1 MINLIAVVLLVAYV
15 LNVIYVMRKGSV
27 TLGLIFMT
35 LVWTFVPFI
44 GFKLVQDAGF
54 LEANNAVSSL
64 TGVQV
69 IAAVFQA
76 GPEGWASVLMNYLFG
91 AFFGCLMVKTN
102 ITSTIIR
109 KTVELG
115 GDRPAITA
123 VLLSIVLAL
132 ISTGVY
138 GTGAMIAM
146 GVIVIPIMLA
156 MGISKVVSVIIFIF
170 SCVAGLWVNPALQ
183 NVYIGFFSS
192 VKGHETYD
200 FQANLTSGIIAMI
213 ITLLCTIIGSLI
225 FIKREK
231 KVHSWAA
238 PADQSGESK
247 DAPIPA
253 LITPVVPALLVIIFK
268 FPVFPAYLLAALY
281 ALLVCGRLKGLDA
294 TAREYTESFADGM
307 VDTAPMMFF
316 LVSISLFNATIG
328 YARPFLGHLLQ
339 PVLPQNT
346 LGIALIVA
354 IFAFLGLFRGP
365 LTLGGSGL
373 ATLAILAS
381 GNFNMTFL
389 FPVMMAPTMISH
401 FCCCVTQ
408 SWTAWGISYTK
419 ADPKEYL
426 RKSFLPLGWII
437 VAIIV
442 MVAWIRVG

>member
-1 MINLIAVVLLVAYV
+1 MINFIAVILLAAYV
-15 LNVIYVMRKGSV
+15 LNIVYVMRKGSV

-35 LVWTFVPFI
+35 LVWTFGPFI
-44 GFKLVQDAGF
+44 GFRLVQDPGF
-54 LEANNAVSSL
+54 LEANKAVSGL
-64 TGVQV
+64 NFVQV
-69 IAAVFQA
+69 MDQVFQR

-91 AFFGCLMVKTN
+91 AFFGCVMVRTN

-115 GDRPAITA
+115 GDRPAIT
-123 VLLSIVLAL
+123 VILLSIVLAL

-156 MGISKVVSVIIFIF
+156 MGISKVLSVITFIF
-170 SCVAGLWVNPALQ
+170 SCIAGLWINPALQ

-192 VKGHETYD
+192 VQGHDSYN
-200 FQANLTSGIIAMI
+200 FQTNFTSGIIAMV
-213 ITLLCTIIGSLI
+213 ITLLCTIIGVLI
-225 FIKREK
+225 FLSREK
-231 KVHSWAA
+231 KVHAWPA
-238 PADQSGESK
+238 PVEQPAEGR
-247 DAPIPA
+247 DAPLPA

-268 FPVFPAYLLAALY
+268 FPVFPAYLLSAVY
-281 ALLVCGRLKGLDA
+281 ALAVCGCLKGLDNS
-294 TAREYTESFADGM
+294 ARELTESFADGM

-316 LVSISLFNATIG
+316 LVSISLFNATIVF
-328 YARPFLGHLLQ
+328 ARPFLGYMLE
-339 PVLPQNT
+339 PVLPSTT

-373 ATLAILAS
+373 ATLAIFAS
-381 GNFNMTFL
+381 GGFNITFL
-389 FPVMMAPTMISH
+389 FPVMMAPTMIAH

-408 SWTAWGISYTK
+408 SWTAWGLSYSK

-426 RKSFLPLGWII
+426 KKSFLPLGWII
-437 VAIIV
+437 IVILVA
-442 MVAWIRVG
+442 VAWIRVG